1 MEPAK
6 ILLVEDEPQLQLVLA
21 RTLEQIGYRV
31 ATAGTEAS
39 AVQAV
44 LQEQPDVLVLDNNL
58 PDGTGWGVLRRL
70 TSQGITCASLP
81 TIMMSAGA
89 PASRRVAELRPQ
101 AFLPKPF
108 PIDALKRL
116 IVEALAGRA
125 ALESASLEAPGG

>member
-1 MEPAK
+1 MDTAT
-6 ILLVEDEPQLQLVLA
+6 ILLVEDEPQLQRVLA

-31 ATAGTEAS
+31 VTAGTEAA

-70 TSQGITCASLP
+70 AGQGITCASLP
-81 TIMMSAGA
+81 TILMSAGE
-89 PASRRVAELRPQ
+89 PARHRVAEFRPR

-108 PIDALKRL
+108 PVDALQRL
-116 IVEALAGRA
+116 ISEALAGRGRPDPQ
-125 ALESASLEAPGG
+125 ESRHG

>member
-6 ILLVEDEPQLQLVLA
+6 ILLVEDEPQLQMVLA

-31 ATAGTEAS
+31 ATAGTEAA

-44 LQEQPDVLVLDNNL
+44 LLERPDVLILDNNL

-70 TSQGITCASLP
+70 AGQGITCASLP
-81 TIMMSAGA
+81 TIMISAGE
-89 PASRRVAELRPQ
+89 PASRRVVEFRPQ

-108 PIDALKRL
+108 PVDALKRL
-116 IVEALAGRA
+116 INEALTARA
-125 ALESASLEAPGG
+125 PVPKEGHHG

>member
-6 ILLVEDEPQLQLVLA
+6 ILLVEDEPQLQRVLA

-31 ATAGTEAS
+31 ATAGTEAA

-70 TSQGITCASLP
+70 AGQGITCASLP
-81 TIMMSAGA
+81 TILMSAGEPA
-89 PASRRVAELRPQ
+89 PRRVAEFRPQ
-101 AFLPKPF
+101 AFLPTPF
-108 PIDALKRL
+108 PVDALKRL
-116 IVEALAGRA
+116 ISEALAARA
-125 ALESASLEAPGG
+125 PVPKEGPYG